1 MNRSIW
7 PTRLG
12 ISFVTTIVV
21 ATLLAQAPAAAQA
34 PRAHRTGF
42 WASAAIGP
50 TRPYAWAVVG
60 IASLRY
66 TRFLVRA
73 RYAITFENP
82 GARVDDVGILVGVVV
97 TPPSQRGQIS
107 IGAGVGRVRQVYN
120 CFLCS
125 GPTFPTTNG
134 WLLDAEG
141 RVALGPGFGLT
152 AYVFADLNTR
162 LSFGGIA
169 FGLFVGKL

>member
-1 MNRSIW
+1 MRRS
-7 PTRLG
+7 T
-12 ISFVTTIVV
+12 
-21 ATLLAQAPAAAQA
+21 
-34 PRAHRTGF
+34 F

-50 TRPYAWAVVG
+50 THPYEWAVVG
-60 IASLRY
+60 SAAFRHNRL
-66 TRFLVRA
+66 LVRA

-82 GARVDDVGILVGVVV
+82 GARVDDVGVLVGVVV
-97 TPPSQRGQIS
+97 TPPSQRGQMS

-125 GPTFPTTNG
+125 GPTFPTANG
-134 WLLDAEG
+134 FLLDAEG

-152 AYVFADLNTR
+152 AYAFADLNTR

-169 FGLFVGKL
+169 LGLFVGRL